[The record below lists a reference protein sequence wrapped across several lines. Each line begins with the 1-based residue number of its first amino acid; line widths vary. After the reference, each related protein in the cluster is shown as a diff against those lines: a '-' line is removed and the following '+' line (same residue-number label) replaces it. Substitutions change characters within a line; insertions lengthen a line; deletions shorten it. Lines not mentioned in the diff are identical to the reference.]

1 MNQYV
6 KGLAIVSLSALLS
19 ACGMFSDDEVEQ
31 PRELVDID
39 ASVELDQ
46 LWSVNIGNGQ
56 GDGYLHLGP
65 SVDGQSIYAAANNG
79 DVYSLDKDTGERQWR
94 RETDD
99 EISGAI
105 GVGGGMV
112 VYGTLDAQVV
122 ALDADNGDELWRSS
136 VSSEVLAAP
145 QTDGRRV
152 VAQTVDGRLIAL
164 DAENGEQVWAY
175 ESSVPALSLR
185 GSSKPIITGNTVVS
199 GFANGMVA
207 ALDATDGFIMW
218 EERVAV
224 PQGRYDIERII
235 DIDGDPVLIGGTVYL
250 GSFQGN
256 LMGLDLQS
264 GRIVWGMPGSTYRS
278 LTLGLGNI
286 YWVNDES
293 HMFAIQNNT
302 ESEVWENDDLRLRRA
317 TSPVAFNNYLAVGD
331 FEGYLHLLSQIDGR
345 IVGRT
350 RVDSDGLR
358 SNIIADGRTLYVY
371 GNSGRL
377 VAYRLP

>member
-1 MNQYV
+1 M
-6 KGLAIVSLSALLS
+6 IVSLSVLVS
-19 ACGMFSDDEVEQ
+19 ACGIFSDDEVEQ

-39 ASVELDQ
+39 ASVELET
-46 LWSVNIGNGQ
+46 LWTANIGNGQ
-56 GDGYLHLGP
+56 GDSYLHLGP
-65 SVDGQSIYAAANNG
+65 SIDGQYIYAAASNG
-79 DVYSLDKDTGERQWR
+79 EVYSLNKETGV
-94 RETDD
+94 REWQRDTDD
-99 EISGAI
+99 DISGAI
-105 GVGGGMV
+105 GVGGDLV
-112 VYGTLDAQVV
+112 VYGTLDAQIV
-122 ALDADNGDELWRSS
+122 ALDADNGDERWRSS
-136 VSSEVLAAP
+136 ISSEVLAAP

-152 VAQTVDGRLIAL
+152 VAQTVDGRLLAL
-164 DAENGEQVWAY
+164 DAENGEQLWAY
-175 ESSVPALSLR
+175 ESTVPALSLR
-185 GSSKPIITGNTVVS
+185 GSSKPIITGNIVVS

-207 ALDATDGFIMW
+207 ALDATDGFILW

-235 DIDGDPVLIGGTVYL
+235 DIDGDPVLIGGTVYV

-264 GRIVWGMPGSTYRS
+264 GRIVWGIPGSTYRS

-286 YWVNDES
+286 YWANSES
-293 HMFAIQNNT
+293 HIFAIQNNT
-302 ESEVWENDDLRLRRA
+302 DSEVWENDDLRLRRV

-377 VAYRLP
+377 AAYRLP

>member
-1 MNQYV
+1 M
-6 KGLAIVSLSALLS
+6 IVSLGVLIS
-19 ACGMFSDDEVEQ
+19 ACGIFSDDEVEQ

-39 ASVELDQ
+39 ASVELEE
-46 LWSVNIGNGQ
+46 LWTANIGNGQ
-56 GDGYLHLGP
+56 GDSYLHLGP
-65 SVDGQSIYAAANNG
+65 SIDGQYIYAAANNG
-79 DVYSLDKDTGERQWR
+79 EVYSLNKETGDRQWQR
-94 RETDD
+94 DTDD
-99 EISGAI
+99 VISGAI

-122 ALDADNGDELWRSS
+122 
-136 VSSEVLAAP
+136 
-145 QTDGRRV
+145 
-152 VAQTVDGRLIAL
+152 AL

-235 DIDGDPVLIGGTVYL
+235 DIDGDPVLIGGTVYV

-264 GRIVWGMPGSTYRS
+264 GRIV
-278 LTLGLGNI
+278 
-286 YWVNDES
+286 
-293 HMFAIQNNT
+293 
-302 ESEVWENDDLRLRRA
+302 
-317 TSPVAFNNYLAVGD
+317 
-331 FEGYLHLLSQIDGR
+331 
-345 IVGRT
+345 
-350 RVDSDGLR
+350 
-358 SNIIADGRTLYVY
+358 
-371 GNSGRL
+371 
-377 VAYRLP
+377 